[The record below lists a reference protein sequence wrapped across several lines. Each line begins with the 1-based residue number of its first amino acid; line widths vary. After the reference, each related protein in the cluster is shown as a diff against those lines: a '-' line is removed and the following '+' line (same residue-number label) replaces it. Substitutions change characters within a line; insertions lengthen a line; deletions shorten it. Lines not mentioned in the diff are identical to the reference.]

1 MSEKFN
7 ETKYKNDYNRANYYT
22 ARVVFPK
29 ADESLIKS
37 AVAAANQSVSEFIK
51 TAVMER
57 IKNDFK

>member
-29 ADESLIKS
+29 ADENLIKS
-37 AVAAANQSVSEFIK
+37 AAANAGKSVSDFIK
-51 TAVMER
+51 TAVMEK
-57 IKNDFK
+57 IEKA